1 MPDPDDNSTRTRL
14 LDAAAEMFYAEGV
27 SVGVD
32 ALCRTAGVSKRSMYQ
47 LFGSKDEL
55 LAASLE
61 RSVPG
66 YLAALLPTPETP
78 ADPVEQMLH
87 VFRQLEG
94 VVADPQFR
102 GCPYVGVATEVK
114 APEHPV
120 RVVARRFHDQLTE
133 FFRDAALRAGATDP
147 GLLSQQLTIV
157 HDGTTARAVVQGGPT
172 PGLALATASALLFA
186 GGVIHDDART

>member
-1 MPDPDDNSTRTRL
+1 
-14 LDAAAEMFYAEGV
+14 MFYAEGV

-47 LFGSKDEL
+47 LFDSKDEL

-66 YLAALLPTPETP
+66 YLAALLPTPQTP
-78 ADPVEQMLH
+78 ADPVAQILH

-94 VVADPQFR
+94 VVADPTFR

-133 FFRDAALRAGATDP
+133 FFRDAAVRAGAAHP
-147 GLLSQQLTIV
+147 HLLSQQLTMV
-157 HDGTTARAVVQGGPT
+157 HDGITARAVVQGGPT
-172 PGLALATASALLFA
+172 PGLGIATATALLFA
-186 GGVIHDDART
+186 DGILHDDAR